1 MERGVRSF
9 SRTSDDHGGR
19 RRGEV
24 EGLVVGP
31 FGSARR
37 VYEACDLEAQ
47 PREEWVAIPVLDAGI
62 PRKWVDAAREA
73 IKGNAKPSANAHRVW
88 ELSGGILVCGECG
101 CRMVAHTTHHNKR
114 GYTYH
119 YYRCAK
125 RNRHGAQH
133 ACTHDKHHKAEATE
147 GAVWELVSA
156 LLKDPERLRAGL
168 EELIEQE
175 RAGTR
180 GDPDREANAWLE
192 KLSEVEQE
200 RRGYLR
206 LAAKGH
212 MSDDDL
218 GEALAELEETRA
230 TTERELAAIRG
241 RQAALEELERDR
253 DALLESYAGMMP
265 EALDSLA
272 PEERS
277 QIYGMLRL
285 KVDVSAGGTMQARG
299 VLSVGLPICGN
310 GLAPP

>member
-1 MERGVRSF
+1 M
-9 SRTSDDHGGR
+9 
-19 RRGEV
+19 
-24 EGLVVGP
+24 
-31 FGSARR
+31 
-37 VYEACDLEAQ
+37 YEACDLEPQ

-299 VLSVGLPICGN
+299 VLSVGLPICGK